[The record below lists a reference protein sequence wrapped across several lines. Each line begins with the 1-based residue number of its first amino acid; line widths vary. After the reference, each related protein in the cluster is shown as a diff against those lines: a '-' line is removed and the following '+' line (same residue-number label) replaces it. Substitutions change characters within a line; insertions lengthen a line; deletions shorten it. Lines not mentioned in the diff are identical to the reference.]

1 MLVNGS
7 KDYSRQ
13 FKDSRRLEA
22 YSTFI
27 TVKSL
32 YTGSRYN
39 FEVSAVNAG
48 GEGESESI
56 NKDTPVSG

>member
-1 MLVNGS
+1 MLVNGT

-13 FKDSRRLEA
+13 FKDSRRLQA

-39 FEVSAVNAG
+39 FEVSAVTGG
-48 GEGESESI
+48 GEGESVSI
-56 NKDTPVSG
+56 HKDTPVSG